1 MYYKNNLQIIDANR
15 VIPAKDYILSTAI
28 KKLDD
33 NAMPEQ
39 VVSGCVSLSH
49 CYEDYSERVV
59 EIVNSL
65 PAMLFVVEDEE
76 GGAIIFNGI
85 DALDSLRVN
94 GLTSTKEC
102 PIESNQVLEIFIDEV
117 CSWHKTR
124 CA

>member
-1 MYYKNNLQIIDANR
+1 MYYKNNLQIIDVNR

-33 NAMPEQ
+33 NAITEQ
-39 VVSGCVSLSH
+39 GVSGCVSLSH
-49 CYEDYSERVV
+49 CYEDYAERVV

-94 GLTSTKEC
+94 GLTSTQEC
-102 PIESNQVLEIFIDEV
+102 PIENNQVLEIFIDEV
-117 CSWHKTR
+117 CSWHTTR